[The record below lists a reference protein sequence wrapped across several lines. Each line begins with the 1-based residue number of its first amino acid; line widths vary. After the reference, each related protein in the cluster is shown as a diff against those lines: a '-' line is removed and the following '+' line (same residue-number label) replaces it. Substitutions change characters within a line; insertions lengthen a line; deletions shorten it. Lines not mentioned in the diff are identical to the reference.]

1 MNWIF
6 FEYSFFSRVTDSR
19 FKKYLKQPL
28 AFDNSEYEIR
38 ISGTVDTDQRIM
50 SFFDILW
57 GFEVTGGSDQFE
69 PLTIIDVRLIYDNWK
84 KKYGNTK

>member
-1 MNWIF
+1 M
-6 FEYSFFSRVTDSR
+6 
-19 FKKYLKQPL
+19 

-69 PLTIIDVRLIYDNWK
+69 SLTIIDVR
-84 KKYGNTK
+84 